1 MIKVHFFNWNT
12 DNLDVETE
20 MDINGDVID
29 FLIENIPHLQ
39 FEATDNE
46 ADLENNW
53 IYWFRSENED
63 NAVKDIYG
71 ALSLIIKPHSSMNF
85 TVNIE
90 QW

>member
-1 MIKVHFFNWNT
+1 MVKVHFFDWNT
-12 DNLDVETE
+12 DTLDVENE

-53 IYWFRSENED
+53 IYWFRSENEND
-63 NAVKDIYG
+63 AVKDIYG
-71 ALSLIIKPHSSMNF
+71 ALSPMIKPHSNMNF
-85 TVNIE
+85 TVTIE

>member
-1 MIKVHFFNWNT
+1 MVKVHFFNWNT
-12 DNLDVETE
+12 DSLDVENE
-20 MDINGDVID
+20 LDINGDVID

-53 IYWFRSENED
+53 IYWFRSENEND
-63 NAVKDIYG
+63 AVKAIYG
-71 ALSLIIKPHSSMNF
+71 ALSSMIKPHSNMNF